1 MVPHRHHALCELK
14 TLEIIYMQGK
24 LYTEILLPIER
35 TAWACCG
42 EIQLPNINKVW
53 DFFDSVNKVR
63 NKGCIS
69 EQVIYQTLDYIYK
82 GQL

>member
-35 TAWACCG
+35 TA
-42 EIQLPNINKVW
+42 
-53 DFFDSVNKVR
+53 
-63 NKGCIS
+63 
-69 EQVIYQTLDYIYK
+69 
-82 GQL
+82 